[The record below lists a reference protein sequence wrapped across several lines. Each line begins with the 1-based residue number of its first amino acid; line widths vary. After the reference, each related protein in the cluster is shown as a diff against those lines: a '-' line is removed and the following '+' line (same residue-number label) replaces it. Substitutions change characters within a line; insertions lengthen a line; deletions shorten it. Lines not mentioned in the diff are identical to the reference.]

1 MDQHRTHS
9 EGGGVESKGEY
20 ENDRVRVVRFRFPP
34 HAQIPMHAAPD
45 VVSIALTEGHLRLTL
60 PDGSVRNLHYR
71 AGETDWLP
79 AQEHA
84 GENAGDAPL
93 EFVAIQLKR

>member
-1 MDQHRTHS
+1 MNQHGSHP
-9 EGGGVESKGEY
+9 EGGSVEAKVEY
-20 ENDRVRVVRFRFPP
+20 ENDRVRVVRFHFPP
-34 HAQIPMHAAPD
+34 HARIPMHTAPD

-60 PDGSVRNLHYR
+60 PDGSVKDLHYR
-71 AGETDWLP
+71 LGETDWLP

-84 GENAGDAPL
+84 GENAADTPL